1 MEFLTQ
7 LVTNVPAGTPDAT
20 VEEIKAAE
28 AKRVGQ
34 LAAEGHLL
42 RLWKPPARDGEW
54 RTVGLFSAADEGQ
67 LRQILAS
74 LPLHIWMTV
83 EITPLRPHHNDPVGR
98 AS

>member
-1 MEFLTQ
+1 MEFLTN

-20 VEEIKAAE
+20 VEEVKAAE

-34 LAAEGHLL
+34 LAA
-42 RLWKPPARDGEW
+42 
-54 RTVGLFSAADEGQ
+54 EGQ

-98 AS
+98 AQ